1 LFWSFDVLDPVVD
14 VVAYRDRFDTKEE
27 EGEKKDSRE

>member
-1 LFWSFDVLDPVVD
+1 LWLAVVD